1 MDLVNSSRMD
11 TSQIL
16 AIALGGTTIATLG
29 SIAEYMKDKQM
40 PRAKGVM
47 RDFIIG
53 AVLTLLLFQ
62 LLPES
67 MNELSNYIPSFSS
80 LSSIVP
86 SFSSIGGGIDPELQ
100 VGIPKF

>member
-1 MDLVNSSRMD
+1 MDIVNSSRMD

-16 AIALGGTTIATLG
+16 AVALGGTTISVLG
-29 SIAEYMKDKQM
+29 GIAEYMKEQQM
-40 PRAKGVM
+40 PKVKGIL

-62 LLPES
+62 LLPDS
-67 MNELSNYIPSFSS
+67 MNDLSQMFSSFGSLPSLPSFS
-80 LSSIVP
+80 
-86 SFSSIGGGIDPELQ
+86 GGGGGVDPELQ

>member
-1 MDLVNSSRMD
+1 MD
-11 TSQIL
+11 TSQLL

-29 SIAEYMKDKQM
+29 GIAEYMKDKQM
-40 PRAKGVM
+40 PRAKGIM
-47 RDFIIG
+47 RDFLIG

-67 MNELSNYIPSFSS
+67 MNEISHSFSS
-80 LSSIVP
+80 LGSITSVLP
-86 SFSSIGGGIDPELQ
+86 SMSGGGVDPELQ

>member
-1 MDLVNSSRMD
+1 MD

-16 AIALGGTTIATLG
+16 AIAFGGTTIATLG
-29 SIAEYMKDKQM
+29 SIAEYMKDKQI
-40 PRAKGVM
+40 PRVKSVM

-62 LLPES
+62 LLPDS
-67 MNELSNYIPSFSS
+67 MTELTHLVPSLSSFSSFIPSFPTGSGPGE
-80 LSSIVP
+80 V
-86 SFSSIGGGIDPELQ
+86 ELQ

>member
-11 TSQIL
+11 TSQLL

-29 SIAEYMKDKQM
+29 GIAEYMKEKQM
-40 PRAKGVM
+40 PRAKGIM

-62 LLPES
+62 LLPDS
-67 MNELSNYIPSFSS
+67 MSELSNSLPSLSS
-80 LSSIVP
+80 LSSVVP
-86 SFSSIGGGIDPELQ
+86 SFSGGGGGDLELQ

>member
-1 MDLVNSSRMD
+1 MD

-16 AIALGGTTIATLG
+16 SIALGGTTIAALG
-29 SIAEYMKDKQM
+29 SIAEYMKEKQM
-40 PRAKGVM
+40 PRAKGIM

-62 LLPES
+62 LLPDS
-67 MNELSNYIPSFSS
+67 MNELSNFFPSLSS
-80 LSSIVP
+80 LSSLSSVIP
-86 SFSSIGGGIDPELQ
+86 SFASVGIDPELQ

>member
-1 MDLVNSSRMD
+1 MAIVNSSRMD
-11 TSQIL
+11 TSQLL
-16 AIALGGTTIATLG
+16 AVALGGTTISVLG
-29 SIAEYMKDKQM
+29 GIAEYMKEKEM
-40 PRAKGVM
+40 PRVKGIL

-67 MNELSNYIPSFSS
+67 MNEISQSFTSLGSLTSVLPSMSS
-80 LSSIVP
+80 
-86 SFSSIGGGIDPELQ
+86 GGVDPELQ

>member
-1 MDLVNSSRMD
+1 MDIVNSSRMD

-16 AIALGGTTIATLG
+16 AVAFGGTTIAVLG
-29 SIAEYMKDKQM
+29 GIAEYMKEKEM

-62 LLPES
+62 LLPDS
-67 MNELSNYIPSFSS
+67 MNDLSQVLTSFGSLPSLPSFSS
-80 LSSIVP
+80 
-86 SFSSIGGGIDPELQ
+86 GGGVDPELQ

>member
-11 TSQIL
+11 TSQLL

-29 SIAEYMKDKQM
+29 GIAEYMKDKQM
-40 PRAKGVM
+40 PRAKGIM

-62 LLPES
+62 LLPDS
-67 MNELSNYIPSFSS
+67 MNELTQSFPSFSS
-80 LSSIVP
+80 LSSVVP
-86 SFSSIGGGIDPELQ
+86 SFSTGGGGGDLELQ
-100 VGIPKF
+100 VGVPRF

>member
-1 MDLVNSSRMD
+1 MD

-16 AIALGGTTIATLG
+16 SIALGGTTIAALG
-29 SIAEYMKDKQM
+29 SIAEYMKEKQM
-40 PRAKGVM
+40 PRAKGIM

-62 LLPES
+62 LLPDS
-67 MNELSNYIPSFSS
+67 MNELSNFFPSLSS
-80 LSSIVP
+80 LSSLSSVIP
-86 SFSSIGGGIDPELQ
+86 SFASVGVDPELQ

>member
-1 MDLVNSSRMD
+1 MD

-16 AIALGGTTIATLG
+16 SIALGGTTIAALG
-29 SIAEYMKDKQM
+29 SIAEYMKEKQM
-40 PRAKGVM
+40 PRAKGIM

-62 LLPES
+62 LLPDS
-67 MNELSNYIPSFSS
+67 MNELSNFFPSLSS
-80 LSSIVP
+80 LSSLSSVIP
-86 SFSSIGGGIDPELQ
+86 SFASVGLDPELQ

>member
-1 MDLVNSSRMD
+1 MD

-16 AIALGGTTIATLG
+16 AVAFGGTTIAVLG
-29 SIAEYMKDKQM
+29 GIAEYVKEKQT

-62 LLPES
+62 LLPDS
-67 MNELSNYIPSFSS
+67 MNDLTGSLGSLSSFSFSS
-80 LSSIVP
+80 MMP
-86 SFSSIGGGIDPELQ
+86 SMSGGGVDPELQ
-100 VGIPKF
+100 VGMPRF

>member
-1 MDLVNSSRMD
+1 MD

-67 MNELSNYIPSFSS
+67 MNEVSNFIPSFSS
-80 LSSIVP
+80 LSSMVP